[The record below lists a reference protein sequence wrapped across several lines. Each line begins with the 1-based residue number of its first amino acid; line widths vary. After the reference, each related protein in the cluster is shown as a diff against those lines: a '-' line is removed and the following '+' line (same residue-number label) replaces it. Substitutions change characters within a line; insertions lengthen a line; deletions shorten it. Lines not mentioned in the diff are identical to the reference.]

1 METLHRTIYYQTHGG
16 LQGLPPGLSC
26 YCRTTPRPAPGCCS
40 DTALHV
46 LYYIQVFAQPEPP
59 SRDQHSI
66 LLQIAPPTLQLP
78 AGHLTPVLSYCILF
92 SYGRLCRPQPLHS
105 PRALVCW
112 DKDSVLSGCLGCLD
126 SADQVRS
133 LQFLLTG
140 RKSGLIFFLHLSSSE
155 MS

>member
-1 METLHRTIYYQTHGG
+1 MESLHRTIYYLPHGG

-26 YCRTTPRPAPGCCS
+26 YGRATPRPAPGCCS
-40 DTALHV
+40 DTALCV
-46 LYYIQVFAQPEPP
+46 LYYIQVFAQPAPP
-59 SRDQHSI
+59 SRGQHSI
-66 LLQIAPPTLQLP
+66 LLQIAPHTPQLP
-78 AGHLTPVLSYCILF
+78 AGHLTPVLSCFILF
-92 SYGRLCRPQPLHS
+92 SYESLCRPRLLRS
-105 PRALVCW
+105 PWALVCW
-112 DKDSVLSGCLGCLD
+112 DKDSVLPGCAECLD